1 MLFMAAPHRG
11 VEFNQQRAAVISSSH
26 SGAVVH
32 GQGMVR
38 AICCFV
44 AAPAVVRGGYPAACN
59 RDQQQPCW
67 YRASF
72 TARGMQPR
80 SAAVTLVLSFL
91 LGTVRATC
99 CLSQLP
105 RWRVE
110 VGQRR
115 AAAIRA
121 VVLVPCVIQGTVR
134 ALCCSQQP
142 HSGGVELSQQWA
154 AAISSS
160 HSGAVVYGQGMV

>member
-1 MLFMAAPHRG
+1 MLFMAAPQWG
-11 VEFNQQRAAVISSSH
+11 VEFSQQRAAVISSSY

-59 RDQQQPCW
+59 RDQQQWCW

-99 CLSQLP
+99 CSSQLP

-115 AAAIRA
+115 AAAISSSGA
-121 VVLVPCVIQGTVR
+121 GTVR
-134 ALCCSQQP
+134 HPRHGKGALLFTAAPQWWCRAQSAVGGRNQQQ
-142 HSGGVELSQQWA
+142 S
-154 AAISSS
+154 
-160 HSGAVVYGQGMV
+160 